1 MKTAR
6 WMLLVAAGV
15 VAMGTAPA
23 CGVEMEKGPAYL
35 TDSHGASG
43 VVHGLLELTKV
54 APEYDKY
61 WKGALDWLIS
71 VAQRDEQGRLA
82 WMMSTTAPKGH
93 PSRRI
98 SIPGMCHVIR
108 MFLAG
113 YERCGEKK
121 YKDAALA
128 GVRSLTERF
137 ARKKQ
142 TAYGTAYHW
151 SHSYRPGDRSDGV
164 LAGHSHGLGNVL
176 DTLLDAYKVSPNK
189 VSPNKD
195 LREALTGVLVN
206 LRVRGRRMDKA
217 GEAVIAWP
225 TLKNRSIYETGF
237 CYGQAGVTVA
247 LLNLADVLPDLKL
260 SDGTT
265 ALSLANAN
273 LRYLMGVARTEGD
286 GYVWP
291 HMRHEKTTRNVG
303 LGSGT
308 GGIGWAFLRGAEVN
322 RKADPA
328 FAARCTAH
336 ARGAV
341 VYAVDLV
348 LRRTAKGVRVMPSPG
363 GDAGFGVC
371 GGAGGAGMLLK
382 LYAEQ
387 AGAKDAE
394 LVARSKTA
402 IERVARCVLASAIEV
417 DGTLACPDRSHFKRV
432 NLALDYGQTGVVLGL
447 ATAGE
452 YLKNDELIAAAKK
465 VADYIVRRAV
475 PEGGG
480 LKYAQFHPIGE

>member
-1 MKTAR
+1 MRTAK
-6 WMLLVAAGV
+6 WMLLVAVGVATMGAG
-15 VAMGTAPA
+15 PA

-61 WKGALDWLIS
+61 WKGALDWLIA
-71 VAQRDEQGRLA
+71 VAQRDEQGRLT

-93 PSRRI
+93 PSWRI

-121 YKDAALA
+121 YKEAALA

-137 ARKKQ
+137 ARKKK
-142 TAYGTAYHW
+142 TEYGTAYHW
-151 SHSYRPGDRSDGV
+151 SHAYREGDRSDGV
-164 LAGHSHGLGNVL
+164 LAGHSHGLGNLL
-176 DTLLDAYKVSPNK
+176 DTLVDAYKVSPR
-189 VSPNKD
+189 KD
-195 LREALTGVLVN
+195 LREALAGILIN
-206 LRVRGRRMDKA
+206 LRLRGRRMDKG

-225 TLKNRSIYETGF
+225 TLKNRNIYETGY

-247 LLNLADVLPDLKL
+247 LLNLSEVLPDLRL

-273 LRYLMGVARTEGD
+273 LRYLMGVARKEGE

-291 HMRHEKTTRNVG
+291 HMRHDKTSRNVG

-328 FAARCTAH
+328 FATRCTAH

-341 VYAVDLV
+341 VYAVDLA
-348 LRRTAKGVRVMPSPG
+348 LRHTAKGARAMPGPG
-363 GDAGFGVC
+363 GDVGFGVC
-371 GGAGGAGMLLK
+371 GGAGGAGMLMK
-382 LYAEQ
+382 LYAQQ
-387 AGAKDAE
+387 AGSEDAE
-394 LVARSKTA
+394 LVAKSKTA
-402 IERVARCVLASAIEV
+402 VERIARCVIASAVEV
-417 DGTLACPDRSHFKRV
+417 DGTLACPDRTHFKRV

-447 ATAGE
+447 AATGQ
-452 YLKNDELIAAAKK
+452 YLQSDEFIAAAKK

-475 PEGGG
+475 PEAGGF
-480 LKYAQFHPIGE
+480 KYAQFHPIPK